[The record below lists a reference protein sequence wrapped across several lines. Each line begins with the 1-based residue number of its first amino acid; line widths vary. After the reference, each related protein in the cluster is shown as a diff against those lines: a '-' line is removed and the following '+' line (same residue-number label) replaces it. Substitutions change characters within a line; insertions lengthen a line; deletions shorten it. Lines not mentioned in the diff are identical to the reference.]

1 MVTIETYQEHKVVE
15 DDDADAIGTK
25 SLGCGNGFSGGRC
38 ADGSDTS
45 DCVYESMSQQGAG
58 KCVGVMHM
66 VKIPDSYE
74 CKDQRG
80 NYKCLLNQF
89 DSVDQCKK
97 TCPGKCIGFTCQVAN
112 TE

>member
-1 MVTIETYQEHKVVE
+1 M
-15 DDDADAIGTK
+15 
-25 SLGCGNGFSGGRC
+25 GCGNGFSGGRC

-80 NYKCLLNQF
+80 NYKCLL
-89 DSVDQCKK
+89 VKK
-97 TCPGKCIGFTCQVAN
+97 IFTTIQLKYSYLYLIFTRIN
-112 TE
+112 STL